1 MKTIL
6 FFLIFVSTKNMEI
19 KNVVATCYYP
29 SVNQCDDSPL
39 LTANQKKINGDNPL
53 SHRWIAISRDLKE
66 IYSFGD
72 TIIVSGTKRGV
83 YDGKWVVQD
92 LMNKRWTSKID
103 FLVGENDYID
113 KFENLTIK
121 KHK

>member
-1 MKTIL
+1 
-6 FFLIFVSTKNMEI
+6 MEI
-19 KNVVATCYYP
+19 KNITGTCYHP
-29 SVNQCDDSPL
+29 IKNQCDSTPL
-39 LTANQKKINGDNPL
+39 LTANQKKINESDPL

-72 TIIVSGTKRGV
+72 TIIVSGTKKGV

-92 LMNKRWTSKID
+92 LMNRRWKKKID
-103 FLVGENDYID
+103 FLVGENNYID

-121 KHK
+121 KL